1 MQKMIKITTSN
12 EVSVLDFP
20 VNDSENCT
28 QKLIG
33 FYQAIGCN
41 FIEIV
46 RPQYIPSYMIEF
58 QRLVMI
64 VDENGLMNDK
74 DINII
79 GSIFYGTADH
89 GSPIVGDILIV
100 TEELTPEGPDLV
112 GFDEA
117 HAEEIAKLIRILL
130 NYAKSMR

>member
-46 RPQYIPSYMIEF
+46 RPQYIPSHIIDS
-58 QRLVMI
+58 QRLVMV
-64 VDENGLMNDK
+64 VDEDGLMNKK
-74 DINII
+74 DINLI
-79 GSIFYGTADH
+79 GSLFYGTAKH
-89 GSPIVGDILIV
+89 GSPILGDILVV
-100 TEELTPEGPDLV
+100 TEEWTPGGPDLV
-112 GFDEA
+112 GFDEER
-117 HAEEIAKLIRILL
+117 AETF
-130 NYAKSMR
+130 AKSIQNLIDYARSI

>member
-1 MQKMIKITTSN
+1 MKKMIKITTSD

-20 VNDSENCT
+20 VDGPENHF

-46 RPQYIPSYMIEF
+46 RPQYIPSHIIDS
-58 QRLVMI
+58 QRLVMV
-64 VDENGLMNDK
+64 VDENGLMNKK

-79 GSIFYGTADH
+79 GSLFYGTAKH
-89 GSPIVGDILIV
+89 GSPILGDILVV
-100 TEELTPEGPDLV
+100 TEKWTPGGSDLV
-112 GFDEA
+112 GLDEE
-117 HAEEIAKLIRILL
+117 HAELIAKSIQNIID
-130 NYAKSMR
+130 YVKSI